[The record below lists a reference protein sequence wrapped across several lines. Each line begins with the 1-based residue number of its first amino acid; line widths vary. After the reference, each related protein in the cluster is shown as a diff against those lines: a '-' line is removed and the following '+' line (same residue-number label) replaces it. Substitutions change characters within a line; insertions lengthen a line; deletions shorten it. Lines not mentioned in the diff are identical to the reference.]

1 MKVSY
6 CIGIALLGCASAVS
20 AQSGSERRV
29 NLSVS
34 NRLTYDTNALRALA
48 PTSDEDD
55 DNGGDFILSPAV
67 NMDILLPVARQS
79 VFLSGS
85 LGYDFYMSNSRLN
98 RENIGLAG
106 GVNLAAGN
114 RCTGLLS
121 VDYTR
126 GQMDDLTF
134 IDGFD
139 PNNVIESRGYNARVN
154 CGEGQGL
161 TYGGG
166 YRHMDSENSSTR
178 RAISDYRSDTF
189 DVSLG
194 YSRPA
199 LGTISLYGSYT
210 NTTYPNRVFIVDSG
224 TETGLLE
231 DGVEVYSAGIRGQRQ
246 IGALLSGMV
255 SAGFTT
261 VKPKLP
267 GVSDFS
273 GPSYSANLTFTPG
286 TRMQFSLTAER
297 SVDQSNLLNISYAIT
312 DSISLDAQYAMSDS
326 FSLVGG
332 VGYVKR
338 RLEQSPV
345 EDDLFTANNDK
356 NWRVSGGF
364 RYSANRPWSLN
375 GDISYSKRES
385 DNNLFDYNS
394 TRASLMVAYRF

>member
-1 MKVSY
+1 MKISY
-6 CIGIALLGCASAVS
+6 CIGFALLGCASAAF
-20 AQSGSERRV
+20 AQSAPERRV

-34 NRLTYDTNALRALA
+34 NRLTYDTNALRAFDRG
-48 PTSDEDD
+48 DEDD
-55 DNGGDFILSPAV
+55 DGSGDFILSPAV
-67 NMDILLPVARQS
+67 NMDIQLPVGRQS

-106 GVNLAAGN
+106 GVNLAAGT

-139 PNNVIESRGYNARVN
+139 PDNVIESRGYNARVN

-166 YRHMDSENSSTR
+166 YRHMDSENSSIR

-199 LGTISLYGSYT
+199 LGTISLYGAYT
-210 NTTYPNRVFIVDSG
+210 NTTYPNRIFIGPS
-224 TETGLLE
+224 GLLE

-246 IGALLSGMV
+246 IGAMLSGTV
-255 SAGFTT
+255 SAGFTK

-267 GVSDFS
+267 GVSDFT

-286 TRMQFSLTAER
+286 TRMQFSLTAAR

-312 DSISLDAQYAMSDS
+312 DSIALDAEYAMSDS

-364 RYSANRPWSLN
+364 RYAANRPWSLN
-375 GDISYSKRES
+375 GDISYLKRES
-385 DNNLFDYNS
+385 DNNLFDYGS